1 MIDVIR
7 RMLAP
12 LQTRIANM
20 IARAVVSR
28 VDDSKKMQ
36 IVQISM
42 GDETHDDIERVQ
54 NYGFT
59 SVPQEGAEAAVIFV
73 GGGRDHGLAIAVDD
87 RRYRVKGLQAGEV
100 AVYTDQGDKI
110 VIKRGGNIEVTASTK
125 VVINAPLA
133 ELTGN
138 TQAAVL
144 GTTYRTAET
153 TSNTS
158 VTAALTANAAAMTA
172 VAAAMTAIAAAIGST
187 ATITALGP
195 AAATASTAAATA
207 AAAGATAFTAGATA
221 LTTFEGGAA
230 SYLSAK
236 VKLS

>member
-1 MIDVIR
+1 MIDAIR

-20 IARAVVSR
+20 VSRAVISR

-36 IVQISM
+36 IVQLAILE
-42 GDETHDDIERVQ
+42 DEVHDDIERVQ

-59 SVPQEGAEAAVIFV
+59 SVPQEGAEAAVVFV
-73 GGGRDHGLAIAVDD
+73 GGGRDHGLAVAVDD

-110 VIKRGGNIEVTASTK
+110 VIKRGGTIEITAATK
-125 VVINAPLA
+125 VVVNAPLA

-138 TQAAVL
+138 TDAAIK
-144 GTTYRTAET
+144 GTTYRTAQT
-153 TSNTS
+153 TMNSTL
-158 VTAALTANAAAMTA
+158 TAQLAAAGAALG
-172 VAAAMTAIAAAIGST
+172 VAGLDPTLVG
-187 ATITALGP
+187 L
-195 AAATASTAAATA
+195 ASTAAASLVTAGTALTA
-207 AAAGATAFTAGATA
+207 ASVAP
-221 LTTFEGGAA
+221 TTFEGGAA
-230 SYLSAK
+230 SYLSTK